1 MIDEFR
7 ERVFAY
13 LDATVLRWA
22 TTLDARHA
30 VDVALDISGQD
41 DPFEGANVEL
51 LSMIVM
57 DWFSE
62 QGRP

>member
-1 MIDEFR
+1 MGD
-7 ERVFAY
+7 
-13 LDATVLRWA
+13 D
-22 TTLDARHA
+22 LDARHA